1 MATGVQLSKESKPSG
16 LDLQKFVQNATW
28 RELLTELVERK
39 ELDPWDIDIAAVV
52 ESYMDVIKD
61 MKVLDLRV
69 PANIALAAAIL
80 LRMKSDT
87 LSIFNTY
94 QDDDFAEEQDTRVA
108 PQLPPDQT
116 SGLVPKLRMQPRR
129 RITLQELMDALDS
142 ALKMEVAK
150 ASSRQSGGYALQ
162 QIVIK
167 TDDIDGKMES
177 VLKLLSANIDRKGFT
192 TFGSVS
198 KGFANV
204 ESIILDLFM
213 PLLFLAQNGRVVLMQ
228 EEFFKEIFIKLEDG
242 RDGKG

>member
-1 MATGVQLSKESKPSG
+1 MATGIQLSKESKPSG

-52 ESYMDVIKD
+52 EGYMDVIKD

-69 PANIALAAAIL
+69 PANIVLAAAIL

-87 LSIFNTY
+87 LSIFESY
-94 QDDDFAEEQDTRVA
+94 QDDGFVEENETKVA
-108 PQLPPDQT
+108 PQLPPDQLA
-116 SGLVPKLRMQPRR
+116 GLVPKLRMQPRR

-142 ALKMEVAK
+142 ALKIEIAK
-150 ASSRQSGGYALQ
+150 ASNRQSGAYAPQ

-167 TDDIDGKMES
+167 TDDIDGKMEN
-177 VLKLLSANIDRKGFT
+177 VLKLLSANVDRKGFT
-192 TFGSVS
+192 TFGSIS
-198 KGFANV
+198 KGFASV
-204 ESIILDLFM
+204 ENIILDLFM
-213 PLLFLAQNGRVVLMQ
+213 PLLFLAQNGKVVLMQ

-242 RDGKG
+242 RDGKE